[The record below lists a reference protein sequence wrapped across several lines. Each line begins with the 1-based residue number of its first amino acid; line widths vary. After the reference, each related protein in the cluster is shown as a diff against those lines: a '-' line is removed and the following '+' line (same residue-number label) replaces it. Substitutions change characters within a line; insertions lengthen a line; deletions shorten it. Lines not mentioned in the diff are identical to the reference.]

1 MPNYSPLSF
10 SGTVL
15 HQLAKS
21 IAVMVIRFAPN
32 DSKFYTAV
40 EIGAALEELP
50 FGNRSSLFANVDHL
64 KLGLMS
70 PQVRRALATLYPL
83 MFDFVYS
90 YGKNSTITKGD
101 NKFRRGFEIKRLIAP
116 VQTSDDFPTIVAA
129 VDKLV
134 GELCDCWKEKLN
146 PIIGKEVVIPKLLP
160 ISPINVETENKSTV
174 AVLDKRRQHLR
185 KLNASLRYLKGKN
198 KFIKNPLAEL
208 MEEETNTMGNKLIS
222 LIKEGNVFTEL
233 INGRQTLSITSGLLV
248 QDLISNCGCSVS
260 KIPMIISIVITML
273 FGLVDIG
280 SFKLLIKSC
289 DTYALAAERTAAL
302 VVLNGRRRFM
312 DREAADAIL
321 NSYIILDASNKKG
334 KALVAKLY
342 NYVSKDGVVRL
353 GAFKVDNSGMLLS
366 ILIFQQK

>member
-1 MPNYSPLSF
+1 
-10 SGTVL
+10 
-15 HQLAKS
+15 
-21 IAVMVIRFAPN
+21 
-32 DSKFYTAV
+32 
-40 EIGAALEELP
+40 
-50 FGNRSSLFANVDHL
+50 
-64 KLGLMS
+64 
-70 PQVRRALATLYPL
+70 
-83 MFDFVYS
+83 
-90 YGKNSTITKGD
+90 
-101 NKFRRGFEIKRLIAP
+101 
-116 VQTSDDFPTIVAA
+116 

-134 GELCDCWKEKLN
+134 GELCDCCKEKLN
-146 PIIGKEVVIPKLLP
+146 PTIGKEVVIPK
-160 ISPINVETENKSTV
+160 IVTVSPIYIETENKSSV

-185 KLNASLRYLKGKN
+185 KVNASLRYYKGKN
-198 KFIKNPLAEL
+198 KFIKNPMTEL
-208 MEEETNTMGNKLIS
+208 MEEETNTMGNKLMS

-273 FGLVDIG
+273 FGLVDMG
-280 SFKLLIKSC
+280 SFKKLIKSC

-312 DREAADAIL
+312 DRDAADAIL

-342 NYVSKDGVVRL
+342 NYVSNDGVVRL

-366 ILIFQQK
+366 IMIK

>member
-134 GELCDCWKEKLN
+134 GELCDCWKEK
-146 PIIGKEVVIPKLLP
+146 
-160 ISPINVETENKSTV
+160 
-174 AVLDKRRQHLR
+174 
-185 KLNASLRYLKGKN
+185 
-198 KFIKNPLAEL
+198 
-208 MEEETNTMGNKLIS
+208 
-222 LIKEGNVFTEL
+222 
-233 INGRQTLSITSGLLV
+233 
-248 QDLISNCGCSVS
+248 
-260 KIPMIISIVITML
+260 
-273 FGLVDIG
+273 
-280 SFKLLIKSC
+280 
-289 DTYALAAERTAAL
+289 
-302 VVLNGRRRFM
+302 
-312 DREAADAIL
+312 
-321 NSYIILDASNKKG
+321 
-334 KALVAKLY
+334 
-342 NYVSKDGVVRL
+342 
-353 GAFKVDNSGMLLS
+353 
-366 ILIFQQK
+366 